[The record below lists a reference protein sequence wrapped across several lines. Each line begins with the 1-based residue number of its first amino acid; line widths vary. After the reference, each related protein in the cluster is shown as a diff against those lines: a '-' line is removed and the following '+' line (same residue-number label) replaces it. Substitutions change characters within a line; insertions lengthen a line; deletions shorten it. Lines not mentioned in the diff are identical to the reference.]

1 MTTRSLD
8 ERFMRRALFHATR
21 GLGRTTPNPLVGAVI
36 VSPDGVVVGQGYHER
51 AGESHAEVVALEAAG
66 PLARGATMYVT
77 LEPCCH
83 YGRTGPCTHR
93 IITAGITRVV
103 AAMRDPDPRVRG
115 GGFEELRREGI
126 VVDVGLL
133 EDEAARLNQAF
144 VVTNTLGRPL
154 VVLKAA
160 TSLDARVAA
169 RPGERTAI
177 SGREANQKTQ
187 RLRASLDA
195 IAVGSETILVDDP
208 LLTARGC
215 FRERPLL
222 RVIFDRRLRTPPAAR
237 VFSTLAHGPVV
248 IVTGETAQPDAKAAA
263 LMTAG
268 AQIIRAASLDLALTA
283 LYTHGVTTM
292 LVEGGPT
299 LQRAFAA
306 AGLVDRVHLVI
317 APHVLGE
324 QGVKWLDV
332 QTLDRASWEPIAVE
346 PRGTDIWIEAD
357 VHRHR

>member
-8 ERFMRRALFHATR
+8 ERFMRRALFHAMR

-36 VSPDGVVVGQGYHER
+36 VSTDGIVVGQGYHER
-51 AGESHAEVVALEAAG
+51 AGESHAEVHALEAAG
-66 PLARGATMYVT
+66 ILARGATMYVT

-83 YGRTGPCTHR
+83 YGRTGPCTRR
-93 IITAGITRVV
+93 IIDAGIRRVV

-115 GGFEELRREGI
+115 RGFDQLRAEGI
-126 VVDVGLL
+126 AVEVGLL
-133 EDEAARLNQAF
+133 EDEATRLNQAF
-144 VVTNTLGRPL
+144 VITNTLGRPL
-154 VVLKAA
+154 VILKAA

-169 RPGERTAI
+169 KQGERTSI
-177 SGREANQKTQ
+177 SSREAHQKTQ

-195 IAVGSETILVDDP
+195 IAVGSETMLIDDP

-215 FRERPLL
+215 FRERPLA
-222 RVIFDRRLRTPPAAR
+222 RVIFDRRLRTPPTAR
-237 VFSTLAHGPVV
+237 VFSTLREGPVI
-248 IVTGETAQPDAKAAA
+248 IVTSKAGDDGKAAT
-263 LMTAG
+263 LMAAG
-268 AQIIRAASLDLALTA
+268 AQIMRVETLELALKA
-283 LYTHGVTTM
+283 LCAQGLTNV

-299 LQRAFAA
+299 LQRAFADA
-306 AGLVDRVHLVI
+306 ALVDRLHLVI
-317 APHVLGE
+317 APQVLGE

-332 QTLDRASWEPIAVE
+332 QTLVRSSWTPIAVE

>member
-177 SGREANQKTQ
+177 SGREAHQKTQ

-222 RVIFDRRLRTPPAAR
+222 RVIFDRRLRTPAAAR

-248 IVTGETAQPDAKAAA
+248 IVTGETARPDAKATA
-263 LMTAG
+263 LTTAG
-268 AQIIRAASLDLALTA
+268 AHIIRAASLDLALTA